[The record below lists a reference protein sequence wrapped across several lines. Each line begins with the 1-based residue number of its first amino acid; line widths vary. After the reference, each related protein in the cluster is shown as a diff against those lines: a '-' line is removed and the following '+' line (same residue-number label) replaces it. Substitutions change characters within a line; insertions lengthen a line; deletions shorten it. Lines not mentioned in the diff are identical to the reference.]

1 VTVSGPIFTGRE
13 RHIRE
18 GSNLS
23 NIPQWLA
30 DITVG
35 QIFIVLVGIGAIVA
49 GWRFVSPLALG
60 LKNFF
65 EDWNGEPARPK
76 SGIPERPGVMATLKD
91 HGDEIVKNSQKLEA
105 IESQVTP
112 NHGSELKLAEE
123 LQGLR
128 REVAELTTGV
138 KETQADVSSLALGMK
153 ETQGAL
159 NDHLENVP
167 VILADLLE
175 RANENTAEMIANSRV
190 GHLQPSLFEDA
201 R

>member
-1 VTVSGPIFTGRE
+1 
-13 RHIRE
+13 
-18 GSNLS
+18 LS

-35 QIFIVLVGIGAIVA
+35 QIFVVLVGIGAIVA
-49 GWRFVSPLALG
+49 AWRFVSPLAVG
-60 LKNFF
+60 LKHFF
-65 EDWNGEPARPK
+65 EDWNGEPDRK
-76 SGIPERPGVMATLKD
+76 GVDGRPGVMATLKD
-91 HGDEIVKNSQKLEA
+91 HGDEIIKNTAKLEA

-123 LQGLR
+123 LQNLR
-128 REVAELTTGV
+128 KEVATLNEGVAKTQVDVASLT
-138 KETQADVSSLALGMK
+138 SGMK

-159 NDHLENVP
+159 NEHLENVP

-175 RANENTAEMIANSRV
+175 KASDNAAEMIVTARA
-190 GHLQPSLFEDA
+190 GHLQPTLFEDH